1 MKNYRLGKSS
11 VVIPE
16 QVFGC
21 WAIGGTYFTGAEDAK
36 SIAAIKSAIEHGI
49 YALDTAPAY
58 GGGHSE
64 NLVREA
70 IKGYDRDKIV
80 ISTKLPFSRLAKDD
94 VRPTFEQSLRD
105 LGQDY
110 VDIYFIHWPT
120 RKGDPIEDTMGELMK
135 LKSEGKI
142 RCIGLS
148 NFSKAQIIEAEQYGE
163 VDVLQPCWSLL
174 WRYQD
179 NDSLAYAEEKGI
191 GVIPYSPLAQG
202 ILTGKFT
209 KDYVFPAGDGRNR
222 ASLFQQPYFSQ
233 AIDFVDSLRPFAEK
247 YGVTLAQLSLRMC
260 MQQSFITSPIVGAKR
275 PDQVEDNVKA
285 IDFEI
290 SAEDFETIDQM
301 SKDFAYALPA
311 FNSFFR
317 M

>member
-1 MKNYRLGKSS
+1 MDKTTRITILGTGNAMC
-11 VVIPE
+11 VNCYNTCFYLHTPM
-16 QVFGC
+16 
-21 WAIGGTYFTGAEDAK
+21 GGMLVD
-36 SIAAIKSAIEHGI
+36 
-49 YALDTAPAY
+49 
-58 GGGHSE
+58 GGGGNGILQQLMKAKIPFESIKHMFVTHSHTDHILGAIWMMRKISPMIFKGKHKGPFTIYC
-64 NLVREA
+64 NDVVRHA
-70 IKGYDRDKIV
+70 LY
-80 ISTKLPFSRLAKDD
+80 
-94 VRPTFEQSLRD
+94 
-105 LGQDY
+105 
-110 VDIYFIHWPT
+110 
-120 RKGDPIEDTMGELMK
+120 TMGELMK
-135 LKSEGKI
+135 LKAEGKI

-290 SAEDFETIDQM
+290 SADDFATIDQM

>member
-1 MKNYRLGKSS
+1 M
-11 VVIPE
+11 
-16 QVFGC
+16 
-21 WAIGGTYFTGAEDAK
+21 
-36 SIAAIKSAIEHGI
+36 
-49 YALDTAPAY
+49 
-58 GGGHSE
+58 
-64 NLVREA
+64 
-70 IKGYDRDKIV
+70 

-142 RCIGLS
+142 RRIGLS

-290 SAEDFETIDQM
+290 SAEDFATIDQM

-311 FNSFFR
+311 FNSFFQ